1 MNHSCKNHMH
11 KKTYSLLIIIIILAG
26 FLLTLQ
32 IRRSQQITVTRNPV
46 ALISEK
52 SAPINIYNTD
62 PIFGNPGASITI
74 VEFMDYNCKECTSLY
89 NTTKEFILAHPQEI
103 RLIWKDA
110 PEPKIFSR
118 DTTLAHRVGS
128 CVFQQDEKKF
138 WQFVDTASQ
147 NTNNLNEAGLKNIAQ
162 GLNLDVEKLWQ
173 CANSEL
179 AKQKIEESS
188 QIIKS
193 FGLKSLP
200 IIFIN
205 NKIINTKAD
214 INLKEM
220 LETFIKK

>member
-1 MNHSCKNHMH
+1 MH
-11 KKTYSLLIIIIILAG
+11 KKTYILLIILVVLAG
-26 FLLTLQ
+26 LLFALQ

-52 SAPINIYNTD
+52 STFIPISNTD
-62 PIFGNPGASITI
+62 PIFGNPGADIVI
-74 VEFMDYNCKECTSLY
+74 VEFMDFNCKECLLLY
-89 NTTKEFILAHPQEI
+89 KTTKEFILTHPQEA

-118 DTTLAHRVGS
+118 DTALAHRAGW

-147 NTNNLNEAGLKNIAQ
+147 NTNNLNESGLKNIAQ

-173 CANSEL
+173 CANSDL

-188 QIIKS
+188 QIMKDLGIN
-193 FGLKSLP
+193 SLP
-200 IIFIN
+200 ILFVN
-205 NKIINTKAD
+205 NKLINTKAE
-214 INLKEM
+214 INIKDM
-220 LETFIKK
+220 LENFIKKE